1 MTCRGALLADQAA
14 LEQWKTSSPLLIM
27 GSHRWNIPNSR
38 GQIACGGE
46 RQAKLLQAVRYRY
59 KQLSGLLVVAKHDF
73 LFIQPIKTILRP
85 LSAQTWALQVD
96 CKVIHVSFI
105 HSTLSCLR
113 GQLCTALS
121 SFLHKHL
128 THNFSPHVRRIVLGF
143 PNFTKC

>member
-59 KQLSGLLVVAKHDF
+59 IQLFGLLNVATMILCACSQSKRFFIYCLPKHGPYK
-73 LFIQPIKTILRP
+73 LLEKTCMYHSSIQGR
-85 LSAQTWALQVD
+85 
-96 CKVIHVSFI
+96 VS
-105 HSTLSCLR
+105 SEGS
-113 GQLCTALS
+113 Q
-121 SFLHKHL
+121 
-128 THNFSPHVRRIVLGF
+128 
-143 PNFTKC
+143 

>member
-59 KQLSGLLVVAKHDF
+59 KQLLLYTRVFGILLRCIIVRCLLNHGLLVIANHDF
-73 LFIQPIKTILRP
+73 WFIQLIKTYSWSIVCPNMGPIGCLQSHSCIIRP
-85 LSAQTWALQVD
+85 YN
-96 CKVIHVSFI
+96 
-105 HSTLSCLR
+105 
-113 GQLCTALS
+113 TALPQRS
-121 SFLHKHL
+121 AMHC
-128 THNFSPHVRRIVLGF
+128 PE
-143 PNFTKC
+143 